1 MPENSEL
8 KNLCKNIAV
17 LMQKDGAAD
26 EKTLQSIGLSC
37 TDLQQIQ
44 DGILPAHMG
53 AETRFRIARRFKIP
67 VCALFN
73 GKP

>member
-26 EKTLQSIGLSC
+26 EKTLQNVGLSRA
-37 TDLQQIQ
+37 DLQQIQ
-44 DGILPAHMG
+44 DGILPAHIG
-53 AETRFRIARRFKIP
+53 AETLFRIARRFKVP
-67 VCALFN
+67 VCALFE

>member
-26 EKTLQSIGLSC
+26 EKALQNVGLSRA
-37 TDLQQIQ
+37 DLLQIQ
-44 DGILPAHMG
+44 DGILPAHIG
-53 AETRFRIARRFKIP
+53 AETLFRIARRFKIP

>member
-26 EKTLQSIGLSC
+26 EKTLQNVGLSRA
-37 TDLQQIQ
+37 DLQQIQ
-44 DGILPAHMG
+44 DGILPVHIG
-53 AETRFRIARRFKIP
+53 TETLFRIARRFKVP
-67 VCALFN
+67 VCALFE

>member
-26 EKTLQSIGLSC
+26 EKALQNVGLSRA
-37 TDLQQIQ
+37 DLQQIQ
-44 DGILPAHMG
+44 DGILPVHIG
-53 AETRFRIARRFKIP
+53 TETLFRIARHFKIP
-67 VCALFN
+67 VRALLEDRL
-73 GKP
+73 